1 MISAATSDLNWKR
14 TIWVIDMLGTSN
26 KINAG
31 TKKYNDTSKAEPIRS
46 FQAKVDRREES
57 RNMLEKE
64 G

>member
-1 MISAATSDLNWKR
+1 
-14 TIWVIDMLGTSN
+14 MLGTPNNVS
-26 KINAG
+26 AG

-57 RNMLEKE
+57 RNMLKE